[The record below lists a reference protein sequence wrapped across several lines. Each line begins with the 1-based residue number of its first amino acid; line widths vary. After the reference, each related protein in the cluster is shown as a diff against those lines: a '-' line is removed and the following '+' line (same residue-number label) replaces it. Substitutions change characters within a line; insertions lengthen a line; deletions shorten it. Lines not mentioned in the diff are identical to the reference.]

1 MSDSKMKNYAF
12 IDSQNLNL
20 GILNQ
25 GWKLDWQRLRV
36 YLQEKYHVHTAYLFL
51 GFVPVNK
58 KLYDFLKDC
67 GYQLIFKPVVTIK
80 GQKIKGNVDAELVL
94 QSAAVDFN
102 IYDKAI
108 LVTGDGDFYCLVRY
122 LLKYNK
128 LERIIV
134 PNKFYY
140 SVLLRR
146 AVGPI
151 GYLSFFNDLKKLLEY
166 KSSTNESGA
175 FGGST

>member
-1 MSDSKMKNYAF
+1 MSDNKKKNFAF

-25 GWKLDWQRLRV
+25 GWKLDWKRLRV
-36 YLQEKYHVHTAYLFL
+36 YLQEKYQVQTAYLFL
-51 GFVPVNK
+51 GFMPANK
-58 KLYDFLKDC
+58 KLYDFLKNC
-67 GYQLIFKPVVTIK
+67 GYQIIFKPVITIK
-80 GQKIKGNVDAELVL
+80 GREIKGNVDAELVL
-94 QSAAVDFN
+94 QSSAIDFN

-108 LVTGDGDFYCLVRY
+108 LISGDGDFYCLVKY
-122 LLKYNK
+122 LLKHSK
-128 LERIIV
+128 LERILV
-134 PNKFYY
+134 PNKFSY

-146 AVGPI
+146 AIGPI
-151 GYLSFFNDLKKLLEY
+151 GYIAFFNDLRKLLEY